1 VRPDLGDADAQQAE
15 VVPMLCGSTVLL
27 VGRLEQATCR
37 RQQLVHHARHVLKV
51 GRPPR
56 TRIVVKGKDRHE
68 SDRVSKPC
76 QMTRKL

>member
-51 GRPPR
+51 GR

-68 SDRVSKPC
+68 SDRVS
-76 QMTRKL
+76 